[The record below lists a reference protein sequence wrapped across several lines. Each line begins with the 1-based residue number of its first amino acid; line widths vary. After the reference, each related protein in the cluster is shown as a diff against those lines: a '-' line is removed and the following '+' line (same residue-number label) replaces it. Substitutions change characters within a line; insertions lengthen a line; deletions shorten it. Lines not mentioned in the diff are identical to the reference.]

1 MLWEAASLP
10 PPPLLHVRSEVIVNA
25 PIQTVWNNVISFPKI
40 SPPQQLMFKAG
51 IAYPIDAEISGRG
64 VGAVRHCNFST
75 GEFVEPITTW
85 DEPRLLQFSVAKE
98 PEPMKELSPY
108 KIHPPHL
115 EGYLKCERGEF
126 RLIPL
131 PGGRTEM
138 IGTTWYRDNIWPQE
152 YWSLYSNAI
161 IHNIHMRVLNHI
173 KTVSERS

>member
-1 MLWEAASLP
+1 
-10 PPPLLHVRSEVIVNA
+10 
-25 PIQTVWNNVISFPKI
+25 
-40 SPPQQLMFKAG
+40 
-51 IAYPIDAEISGRG
+51 
-64 VGAVRHCNFST
+64 
-75 GEFVEPITTW
+75 
-85 DEPRLLQFSVAKE
+85 
-98 PEPMKELSPY
+98 MKELSPY